1 MSGAPAPVV
10 FVYDRCASRSYRHLE
25 MRMIGCESYIDRIG
39 WSMAGRWIDLG
50 GDALT
55 DRRPRLDALL
65 DAMREAAVQR
75 EVLCLVHNWGRL
87 AADDALRMSL
97 RKRVVE
103 AGGWTQTTFGESD
116 RHGRTLLVGSRP

>member
-1 MSGAPAPVV
+1 
-10 FVYDRCASRSYRHLE
+10 
-25 MRMIGCESYIDRIG
+25 MIGCESYIDRIG

-87 AADDALRMSL
+87 AAGDALRMSL

-103 AGGWTQTTFGESD
+103 AGYSVDLDLWGPPDGDLVSVAAKCQHSDDSGPIVTIPKPKGWPASP
-116 RHGRTLLVGSRP
+116 R